1 MATNQTIETVKDM
14 IPTLAVEVL
23 AAKHDLSAMS
33 YPDMIHNL
41 HNIVTDLLDAADDM
55 RYGSK

>member
-14 IPTLAVEVL
+14 IPT
-23 AAKHDLSAMS
+23 AMS

-41 HNIVTDLLDAADDM
+41 HNIMTDLFDAADDVLP
-55 RYGSK
+55 RD